1 MWLHTDYFEGTNIVG
16 KGYTTLRMLKNASK
30 LTCPTWL
37 QWLEIKPTDSEK
49 NKAKKKKLQ
58 KSYKSKLRFHKLDME
73 TKNRQDSWLNF
84 RKGKGA
90 KKKVLLRSPPCF
102 LLLSMKFW
110 WFQEERNE
118 RFGRK
123 CPSGKLCT
131 IL

>member
-1 MWLHTDYFEGTNIVG
+1 MQLCRYSG
-16 KGYTTLRMLKNASK
+16 KSLS
-30 LTCPTWL
+30 LTCSTWL

-90 KKKVLLRSPPCF
+90 KKKVLLRSPPYF

-110 WFQEERNE
+110 QSHEEQR
-118 RFGRK
+118 RIWQQMFIRQAVYQ
-123 CPSGKLCT
+123 LMRLT
-131 IL
+131 IQQC

>member
-1 MWLHTDYFEGTNIVG
+1 MAKAIHLCIYSG
-16 KGYTTLRMLKNASK
+16 KACHQHARF
-30 LTCPTWL
+30 WL

-90 KKKVLLRSPPCF
+90 KKKVLPRSNPCS
-102 LLLSMKFW
+102 LLLNMKLW
-110 WFQEERNE
+110 WSLEVQRRTWQHMFIRQAVYQ
-118 RFGRK
+118 
-123 CPSGKLCT
+123 
-131 IL
+131 I